1 MFVFV
6 TEQLG
11 LAKQWL
17 TVVLLLAATMS
28 VVVIVDMM
36 VAKQLEDFAIR
47 LSRRP
52 VKELLVQEHSLLE
65 TLSC

>member
-1 MFVFV
+1 
-6 TEQLG
+6 
-11 LAKQWL
+11 
-17 TVVLLLAATMS
+17 MS

-52 VKELLVQEHSLLE
+52 VKELLVREHSLME